1 MAERGPKRSTL
12 QCRYAKIRR
21 AILNSPSSRSRQPS
35 GLDIHHFAHSL
46 RKLRKERSMELKLET
61 VVTIIHQFKTL
72 GNQGRQNAL
81 FDFIH
86 ELPDQQKMEL
96 TAIFWVGRD

>member
-1 MAERGPKRSTL
+1 
-12 QCRYAKIRR
+12 
-21 AILNSPSSRSRQPS
+21 
-35 GLDIHHFAHSL
+35 
-46 RKLRKERSMELKLET
+46 MELKLET
-61 VVTIIHQFKTL
+61 VATIIHQFKTL